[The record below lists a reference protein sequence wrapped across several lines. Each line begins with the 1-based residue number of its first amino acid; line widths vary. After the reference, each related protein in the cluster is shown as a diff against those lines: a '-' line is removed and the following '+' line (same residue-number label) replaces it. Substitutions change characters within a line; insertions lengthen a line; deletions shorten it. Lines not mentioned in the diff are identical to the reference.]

1 MRNFK
6 PAPSRK
12 HGILSILLIICLIT
26 TPLMVPQTALAADYP
41 LPASNAVITNALDW
55 MHDQQ
60 SADDGSIG
68 GFSTSAWV
76 VMAIAAAGQN
86 PHNWRKD
93 DDPANPSIIDYL
105 ENNAG
110 TATSAT
116 DYARVILAITA
127 AGRDPTNFGGR
138 DFVTLLKGC
147 WDGTKIGNGFGDGFW
162 AIMALISAGESPSS
176 TEVVGTVNFIKNNQ
190 SNNGGWGWAAGQSDV
205 DDTAAAIMALISAG
219 ESASSPEITNGLT
232 YMKEVQ
238 DIQDTGTN
246 GGFDSGWGTNADT
259 DSWAICAIK
268 ASGQNPNG
276 TNWTVVATPIDDL
289 TGFQQ
294 LSPAADTGAFYWQ
307 SGDPGFSPCQ
317 TTACAIIALLGKYYP
332 VRIAQSNSS
341 TISNEDLVRSASI
354 ETAAQAIES
363 LPPDE
368 AALLL
373 EKISKERTG
382 QILDAVSLEQRTG
395 IISEMSQTKLAEIL
409 PELSPEK
416 LFEIPA
422 QQLFELLPE
431 SPTEQLSGEVVP
443 DTCTNSLQAGITEIS
458 NTANN
463 ITLQTNKIEANEW
476 VDFLS
481 SVSPLSNFSTNSP
494 FTSLMLKT
502 KEEIDNAKI
511 TINQFQTKPAGVNSP
526 SGYPYLGLYYKIDL
540 KNIIPDNISA
550 SRMVFR
556 LNKDILSFMQH
567 NKWSVLLN
575 RWDETTQSWMTIATK
590 RITEENGFVYY
601 SAAVPEY
608 SVFCITGEAE
618 IPKSECSV
626 SALSITPQEAVS
638 GDVINI
644 TADVSN
650 QSTEIKNYTATLWI
664 NQMIE
669 QTQKIT
675 VPPGKST
682 SVSFSLTKNKTGEY
696 QVRIDRLAGTFI
708 VSKQPD
714 TTSPDIT
721 DLSPLES
728 ISDRNPL
735 VSASFNDSGDGID
748 INSMELILDNEN
760 ITAQSE
766 ITETSIVYHPTHDI
780 APGEHH
786 VRLTITD
793 RAGNNSIKEWSFV
806 VSELPSLPGCDTS
819 ICDPDKDGLYEDIN
833 GNGKFDL
840 YDIAFFNDNIH
851 SENIQNNDSL
861 FDFNRDGM
869 VDYNDTLALLA
880 KMYKELALSH

>member
-12 HGILSILLIICLIT
+12 HGILSILLIICLII

-60 SADDGSIG
+60 SADGSIG
-68 GFSTSAWV
+68 SFEISAWV
-76 VMAIAAAGQN
+76 VMAIAAAGES
-86 PHNWRKD
+86 PDNWS
-93 DDPANPSIIDYL
+93 NGGPSIIQYL
-105 ENNAG
+105 ANNAG

-176 TEVVGTVNFIKNNQ
+176 TEVDGTVNFIKNNQ

-205 DDTAAAIMALISAG
+205 DDTAAAIMALIAAG
-219 ESASSPEITNGLT
+219 ENPNSEIVTNGLA
-232 YMKEVQ
+232 YIK
-238 DIQDTGTN
+238 DTQRAN
-246 GGFDSGWGTNADT
+246 GGFDGGWGTNAST
-259 DSWAICAIK
+259 DSWGICAIK
-268 ASGQNPNG
+268 SAGQNPNG
-276 TNWTVVATPIDDL
+276 TDWTNSGNTPVNDILNFKDVTGGFIDW
-289 TGFQQ
+289 T
-294 LSPAADTGAFYWQ
+294 SNPDTW
-307 SGDPGFSPCQ
+307 
-317 TTACAIIALLGKYYP
+317 TTSYAIIALLGKTYP

-618 IPKSECSV
+618 IPKSEYSV

-714 TTSPDIT
+714 TASPDIT

-748 INSMELILDNEN
+748 IDNIELILDNEN

-869 VDYNDTLALLA
+869 VNYNDTLALLA